1 MNWNWFRRCNGNN
14 CCYFCFFFGLLMKMK
29 THALLIWREAY
40 KTVREKAIQR
50 SRGMRPTTMSDKEG
64 KGKQRYGLP
73 KIVSTS

>member
-1 MNWNWFRRCNGNN
+1 
-14 CCYFCFFFGLLMKMK
+14 MK